1 MTRRLLQLA
10 LVATF
15 LVAPVGLSAAAPQA
29 SRRTHVVEAVEKIR
43 PAVVNISA
51 EELIVV
57 RPDPFFQD
65 FFGRFSQPRH
75 RQYKR
80 TSLGSGVLV
89 RADGYVVTNAH
100 VVARGD
106 RITVTLADER
116 EFEATL
122 VGTDEHADL
131 AVLRIEGT
139 DLPHAMFGP
148 SHDLMI
154 GESVIAIGNP
164 FGFSHTVTTGVI
176 SATGRS
182 LRLEER
188 TYFDF
193 IQTDASINP
202 GNSGGPLLNI
212 HGELIGINTAIWGR
226 AENIGFAIPA
236 ARASRAVQELIDHGY
251 VRVGHTGVLVQD
263 LTPALA
269 AALETKATRGVVV
282 RNVDPGSPAESAG
295 LEVGDIVAS
304 LDGQTIRDRVEF
316 DERLA
321 SAGVGTPMEL
331 EVHRADERVAVTI
344 IAAALS
350 EERIDDIGW
359 HRLGLRVDE
368 GATKEAVAITEVRRR
383 SHAARAGIEPGDLL
397 LAMEQKPIVTVA
409 TYRRAVARLRGIGPI
424 SIIVR
429 RGNATYRVT
438 LPAEG

>member
-1 MTRRLLQLA
+1 MLLA
-10 LVATF
+10 LRTT
-15 LVAPVGLSAAAPQA
+15 LVALVVLAVPQTGLAAPQA
-29 SRRTHVVEAVEKIR
+29 SRRTHVVEAVEKVR

-51 EELIVV
+51 EELVVV

-65 FFGRFSQPRH
+65 FFGRFMQPRR

-80 TSLGSGVLV
+80 TSLGSGVVV
-89 RADGYVVTNAH
+89 RNDGYVVTNAH

-122 VGTDEHADL
+122 IGTDDHADL
-131 AVLRIEGT
+131 AVLRIDGT
-139 DLPHAMFGP
+139 GLPHVEFGP

-202 GNSGGPLLNI
+202 GNSGGPLLNV

-236 ARASRAVQELIDHGY
+236 ARAKHVVGELIDHGY
-251 VRVGHTGVLVQD
+251 VRSGHVGILVQD

-269 AALETKATRGVVV
+269 AALETEATRGVVV
-282 RNVDPGSPAESAG
+282 RGIDPGSPAETAG
-295 LEVGDIVAS
+295 IAVGDIITAV
-304 LDGQTIRDRVEF
+304 DGQTIRDRAEF

-321 SAGVGTPMEL
+321 SAGVGTPIRL
-331 EVHRADERVAVTI
+331 
-344 IAAALS
+344 
-350 EERIDDIGW
+350 RIDRGGDGLERTLVGAAFTPGKLDEIAW
-359 HRLGLRVDE
+359 RRLGLRVR
-368 GATKEAVAITEVRRR
+368 EAPRGPGLQIDEVRPR
-383 SHAARAGIEPGDLL
+383 SHAAGAGIQSGDRL
-397 LAMEQKPIVTVA
+397 LAIERKPFESLEDFRQVVSRLPPSGPLSIV
-409 TYRRAVARLRGIGPI
+409 
-424 SIIVR
+424 VR
-429 RGNATYRVT
+429 RGNASYRVT
-438 LPAEG
+438 LPGD